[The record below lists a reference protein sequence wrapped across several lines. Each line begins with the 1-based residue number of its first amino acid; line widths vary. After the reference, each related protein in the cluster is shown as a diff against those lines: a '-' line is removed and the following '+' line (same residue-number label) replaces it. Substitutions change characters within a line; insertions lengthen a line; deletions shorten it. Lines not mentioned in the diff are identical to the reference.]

1 MASRC
6 SWDRCLAASAITK
19 LRWLISCLYCRNF
32 LPLLPLRSQL
42 DYRQSIARLLTLVDH
57 ERNRVTGP
65 RQKAIYD
72 LTRMEALL
80 DRLGSPHRQVPAVHI
95 AGTKGKGSTAALCD
109 AALHAAGLRTGFYSS
124 PHLHSFRERIRRDS
138 ESISEDGFAALVEGL
153 WPLHEE
159 LMNDPDV
166 GPLTLFEYLTG
177 MAFQCFAQERTD
189 VQTIE
194 VGLGGRLD
202 ATNVLDAG
210 VCVITSISL
219 DHTAILGD
227 SIGEIAADKAG
238 IIKPGSTVVIAPQTP
253 EALSPILAACEE
265 KEAAPILVGRDV
277 TWEEGESGVDGQQFK
292 VRSLTRDY
300 DLGIPLLGAYQL
312 ENAAAA
318 VAALE
323 ALASQG
329 IEVPLQAIKTGFR
342 SVNWPCRMEV
352 LSRSP
357 LLVADGAHNVYS
369 VESLLKSLPKY
380 LDFQRLILVTGFSR
394 DKNVDGMAQALA
406 AKADNIF
413 ATASR
418 HPRAMT
424 PPEVAS
430 LFTKARKTASQ
441 APTPADA
448 IKMALDCA
456 GERDLVLAT
465 GSLFL
470 AAEVRE
476 AVLGIEPEIYPELAS
491 PGSSVH

>member
-1 MASRC
+1 M
-6 SWDRCLAASAITK
+6 
-19 LRWLISCLYCRNF
+19 
-32 LPLLPLRSQL
+32 
-42 DYRQSIARLLTLVDH
+42 DYRQSIAQLLTLVDH

-80 DRLGSPHRQVPAVHI
+80 GQLGSPHHQVPAVHI

-124 PHLHSFRERIRRDS
+124 PHLHTCRERIRRDS
-138 ESISEDGFAALVEGL
+138 EPISEDGFAALVEGL

-159 LMNDPDV
+159 LTNDPDV

-177 MAFQCFAQERTD
+177 MAFQCFAQDRTD
-189 VQTIE
+189 VQIIE

-219 DHTAILGD
+219 DHMAILGD
-227 SIGEIAADKAG
+227 TIGEIAADKAG
-238 IIKPGSTVVIAPQTP
+238 IIKPGATVVIAPQTP

-265 KEAAPILVGRDV
+265 KEAAPILVGRDI
-277 TWEEGESGVDGQQFK
+277 TWEEGHLGTDGQRFR
-292 VRSLTRDY
+292 VRGRNGEY
-300 DLGIPLLGAYQL
+300 DLHIPLLGAHQL
-312 ENAAAA
+312 ENAATA

-323 ALASQG
+323 ALSSQG
-329 IEVPLQAIKTGFR
+329 IGVPGQAIQAGFEK
-342 SVNWPCRMEV
+342 VVWPCRMEV
-352 LSRSP
+352 LSRVP

-369 VESLLKSLPKY
+369 VESLLKSLPIY
-380 LDFQRLILVTGFSR
+380 LDFQRLILVVGFSK
-394 DKNVDGMAQALA
+394 DKNVEGMAQALGE
-406 AKADNIF
+406 KADSII

-418 HPRAMT
+418 HPRSLNPT
-424 PPEVAS
+424 EVAG
-430 LFTKARKTASQ
+430 LFAGSTKPVSQ
-441 APTPADA
+441 AQTPADA
-448 IKMALDCA
+448 LKIALESA

-470 AAEVRE
+470 TAEVRE
-476 AVLGIEPEIYPELAS
+476 AALGIEPEIYPELAQ
-491 PGSSVH
+491 PGSSAP